1 MPPRPRRDRGE
12 PAMEEIMKS
21 RRQFLTGL
29 AAVGAAACSSGTGQ
43 TAQDAPAQNPGDQI
57 PESGNQGRISVHHH
71 YAPPLWV
78 KVLTEQNALRD
89 RWKEWKP
96 SDAVE
101 AMDKAGVRT
110 SLSSITVPGIYF
122 WEGFGNQQ
130 APAGSKFKND
140 VAAMARD
147 ANEFGAKMK
156 ADYPGRFGIWA
167 SLPLPLIDESLKEIE
182 YALDTLKL
190 DGIGLLTSIGSKY
203 LGDLSFTPVFEE
215 LNRRKAVV
223 YTHPGA
229 APCCLSLIP
238 NVGPTTLEYSQDTTR
253 TIVSWIE
260 SGQAEKFPDV
270 GWIFSH
276 HGGDIWSQRF
286 INSEYGTSRKAFE
299 HPEKPPQ
306 RLSLLRKYYYD
317 TAASDN
323 WFQMRT
329 LKELVGVSQV
339 VLGDDHPYGEP
350 LTYVKALK
358 ELANDGT
365 FTVQDVNAI
374 LRDNMLRFMPQLK
387 QYQTQPT

>member
-1 MPPRPRRDRGE
+1 MDRAG
-12 PAMEEIMKS
+12 IQKS
-21 RRQFLTGL
+21 
-29 AAVGAAACSSGTGQ
+29 
-43 TAQDAPAQNPGDQI
+43 
-57 PESGNQGRISVHHH
+57 
-71 YAPPLWV
+71 
-78 KVLTEQNALRD
+78 
-89 RWKEWKP
+89 
-96 SDAVE
+96 
-101 AMDKAGVRT
+101 M
-110 SLSSITVPGIYF
+110 SSITVPGIYF

-130 APAGSKFKND
+130 APPGAKLKND
-140 VAAMARD
+140 VVAMARD

-182 YALDTLKL
+182 YALDKLKL
-190 DGIGLLTSIGSKY
+190 DGIGLNTSIGTKY
-203 LGDLSFTPVFEE
+203 MGDLSFTPVFEE

-229 APCCLSLIP
+229 APCCLYLVPKI
-238 NVGPTTLEYSQDTTR
+238 GPTTLEYSQDTAR

-260 SGQAEKFPDV
+260 SGQADKFPDV

-276 HGGDIWSQRF
+276 HGGDIWSNRY
-286 INSEYGTSRKAFE
+286 INSELGTSRKDFQNPA
-299 HPEKPPQ
+299 KPPR

-317 TAASDN
+317 TAASAN

-329 LKELVGVSQV
+329 VKELVGISQV

-350 LTYVKALK
+350 LTFVKALK

-365 FTVQDVNAI
+365 LTVQEVNAI

-387 QYQTQPT
+387 TT